1 MWNGLRVAYRGL
13 WRTKSFA
20 AIAVLTLALGMGAS
34 TAVFT
39 VVNTV
44 LLRPLPFAEPDRL
57 VFLRESKL
65 PQYPAFSVAP
75 GNFMSWRAE
84 NDSFERL
91 AALEGVGLN
100 LTGSGEPETLP
111 AARVS
116 ADLFVMLGIR
126 PVIGRFFTAD
136 DDRPGAEGVVVL
148 SEALWRGR
156 FGGELGVLGRVLTLS
171 GRPHTVVG
179 VAPGSLNLVS
189 GDTVG
194 AWVPIA
200 LGADRGTIHGAHFLR
215 AVGQLKRGSG
225 IEAARADLERVAL
238 RLESEFPDSN
248 KGWRV
253 LVTPLH
259 DYLVRNVQ
267 SALTMLG
274 AAVALVLLV
283 VCANV
288 ASLMLARG
296 LSRQKELA
304 VRSALGAER
313 GRLVRDQLLEGLAL
327 AVAAG
332 PMGML
337 VAWALIRGML
347 ALAPPVMPGT
357 ADIGLDGQALAFGL
371 LLTCVLP
378 AVFGLLPALQLSRTD
393 LRDSLSAGGRQMQPA
408 MRARTRAA
416 LVIGQL
422 ALALVLLVGSS
433 LLVRSFAR
441 LLDVDPGF
449 DATNGL
455 VVRVQLPPQR
465 YPEPAQRVEFGRR
478 LLAQLATLPGV
489 SAVGLTQSLPLVSDY
504 VTGIEFE
511 GRAPVD
517 PTDEPT
523 TNFYAVSPG
532 FFEAMGIRLVRGR
545 GIEDRDRAGAPRV
558 VVINESLARRYFPGV
573 DPIGQRMKVSQDSP
587 DFREIVGIVAD
598 TKQYG
603 LAADTTAQSYESF
616 EQHGFSGT
624 DIVIRGAVDAASLGG
639 PIRAAVHQLD
649 PDQPVGRMM
658 PIGQLLDPSLGPPRF
673 SLALVGTFA
682 GIGLLL
688 AAISLYG
695 LVAYTVRQR
704 TVEIGVRMALGARGG
719 DVVWLVVR
727 QALVLAAAG
736 VSVGA
741 AAAYGAA
748 RLMRAMLFETSPGD
762 ALTFVLMPI
771 ALLAVVVLASSLPAR
786 RATRID
792 PASTLRGD

>member
-20 AIAVLTLALGMGAS
+20 AIAVLTLTLGMGAS
-34 TAVFT
+34 TAVFS

-57 VFLRESKL
+57 VVLRESKL
-65 PQYPAFSVAP
+65 PQLPSFSIAP
-75 GNFMSWRAE
+75 GNFMSWRAG
-84 NDSFERL
+84 NDSFERM
-91 AALEGVGLN
+91 AAIEGVGLN

-156 FGGELGVLGRVLTLS
+156 FGGEPRVLGRVLTLS
-171 GRPHTVVG
+171 GRPYTVVG
-179 VAPGSLNLVS
+179 VAPGSLNVVS

-194 AWVPIA
+194 VWVPIA
-200 LGADRGTIHGAHFLR
+200 LGADLSTVHGSHFLR

-225 IEAARADLERVAL
+225 LEAARADLERVAL
-238 RLESEFPDSN
+238 RLEAEFPDSN
-248 KGWRV
+248 QGWRV

-274 AAVALVLLV
+274 GAVALVLLV

-296 LSRQKELA
+296 VSRQKELA

-313 GRLVRDQLLEGLAL
+313 GRLVREQLLEGLAL
-327 AVAAG
+327 AIAAG

-337 VAWALIRGML
+337 VAWALLRGIL

-357 ADIGLDGQALAFGL
+357 AAIGLDGQALAFGL

-378 AVFGLLPALQLSRTD
+378 VVFGLLPALQLSRTD
-393 LRDSLSAGGRQMQPA
+393 LRDSLSASGRQLQPA

-416 LVIGQL
+416 LVISQL

-449 DATNGL
+449 DASNGL
-455 VVRVQLPPQR
+455 VVRIQLPPQR

-517 PTDEPT
+517 PTTAPT

-573 DPIGQRMKVSQDSP
+573 DPIGQRMKVAQDSP

-603 LAADTTAQSYESF
+603 LAADTSAQSYESF

-624 DIVIRGAVDAASLGG
+624 EIVIRGAVDAASFGG

-688 AAISLYG
+688 AATSLYG

-704 TVEIGVRMALGARGG
+704 TSEIGVRMALGARGG

-762 ALTFVLMPI
+762 AATFVLMPI